1 MSYRGLALSFAALVG
16 ALGVVGADG
25 ARAAQADPAAAR
37 IEAFDSSL
45 LDVMKNAGT
54 LGAKGR
60 YRKLAPVID
69 ATFDIPLMTRVAVG
83 APWVGLSAA
92 DRGALIKGFAKL
104 SAASYA
110 HNFDAFGGEKFTIEA
125 KVDTRG
131 PDKVVQ
137 SHIVPAR
144 GAPTALTYRM
154 RQGAEGWKIVDVYY
168 GAISQLATRRAD
180 FAAPLAAGGAK
191 GLAAHLDALSEKL
204 LK

>member
-1 MSYRGLALSFAALVG
+1 MSYRGLTLSLAALVG
-16 ALGVVGADG
+16 ALGVVGAEG

-37 IEAFDSSL
+37 IESFDSSL
-45 LDVMKNAGT
+45 LDVMKSAGA

-60 YRKLAPVID
+60 YRKLAPVIES
-69 ATFDIPLMTRVAVG
+69 TFDIPLMTRVAVG
-83 APWVGLSAA
+83 APWAGMSEA
-92 DRGALIKGFAKL
+92 DRAALIKGFAKL

-110 HNFDAFGGEKFTIEA
+110 HNFDAFGGEKFTIEP
-125 KVDTRG
+125 KIDSRG

-137 SHIVPAR
+137 SHIVPVR

-180 FAAPLAAGGAK
+180 FASPLAAGGAK